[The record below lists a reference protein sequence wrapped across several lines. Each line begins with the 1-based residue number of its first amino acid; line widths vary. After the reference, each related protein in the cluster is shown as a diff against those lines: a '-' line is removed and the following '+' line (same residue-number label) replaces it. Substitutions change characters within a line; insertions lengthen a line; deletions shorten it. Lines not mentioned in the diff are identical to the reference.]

1 MIPALTNPNLTGQ
14 FILTVA
20 LAAVISACGG
30 GSSSAPTALPVPTA
44 TSTPEATPVTL
55 IPPVTEVPAVPAPIV
70 TPPATPAAPVTPV
83 VTTPAVPGAPV
94 APPTPVVT
102 PPVVTPPVVT
112 PPVVPAPA
120 SSLVTAVNSCSLP
133 SFQMEIM
140 RAINA
145 ARSVA
150 RSCGTQANPAVA
162 ALTWNDKLFAAS
174 ASHSQ
179 DMATRNYFSHTS
191 PEGTTSA
198 QRASAA
204 GYNYRALGENIAAG
218 QRSIETVMQGWIAS
232 DGHCR
237 NIMNST
243 FTEVAVACV
252 ATARPLY
259 PTYWTM
265 VLGKPQ

>member
-1 MIPALTNPNLTGQ
+1 MISALTNPGLTRQ
-14 FILTVA
+14 IILTVG
-20 LAAVISACGG
+20 LAALISACGG
-30 GSSSAPTALPVPTA
+30 GSSSVPTALPALTA
-44 TSTPEATPVTL
+44 TSSPEPTPVAL
-55 IPPVTEVPAVPAPIV
+55 IPPVNEAPAVPPPII
-70 TPPATPAAPVTPV
+70 TPPTTPATPV
-83 VTTPAVPGAPV
+83 VTNPVIPV
-94 APPTPVVT
+94 APVVT
-102 PPVVTPPVVT
+102 PIPVIT

-120 SSLVTAVNSCSLP
+120 GSPVTAASSCSLP
-133 SFQMEIM
+133 SFQIEVM

-145 ARSVA
+145 ARAAA
-150 RSCGTQANPAVA
+150 RSCGTEANLAVA
-162 ALTWNDKLFAAS
+162 SLAWNDTLFAAS

-179 DMATRNYFSHTS
+179 DMAVRNYFSHTS

-198 QRASAA
+198 QRAVVA

-232 DGHCR
+232 EGHCR

>member
-1 MIPALTNPNLTGQ
+1 MIPALANPGLTGQ
-14 FILTVA
+14 IILTIA
-20 LAAVISACGG
+20 LAAVIPACGG
-30 GSSSAPTALPVPTA
+30 GSSSAPTALPAPTA
-44 TSTPEATPVTL
+44 TSTPEPTPVGL

-70 TPPATPAAPVTPV
+70 TPPTTPATPVTPV
-83 VTTPAVPGAPV
+83 LTNPV
-94 APPTPVVT
+94 IPVTPVVT

-112 PPVVPAPA
+112 PPVVPAP
-120 SSLVTAVNSCSLP
+120 SSSPVTAANSCSLP
-133 SFQMEIM
+133 SFQIEVM

-145 ARSVA
+145 ARAVA
-150 RSCGTQANPAVA
+150 KSCGTQANPAVA
-162 ALTWNDKLFAAS
+162 SLAWNDTLFAAS

-179 DMATRNYFSHTS
+179 DMAVRNYFSHTS

-198 QRASAA
+198 QRAVVA

-232 DGHCR
+232 EGHCR

-252 ATARPLY
+252 ATDRPLY